1 MGLGG
6 YGASLAA
13 GHSREALVLGDT
25 LLLLAPALSALVL
38 LPPIVRHYAARGQ
51 RERLAAGGSDGGA
64 AGGSDGG
71 AAGGGGG
78 GLVGG
83 AGAAASE
90 EAAFRW
96 AAAALLV
103 GVGECAAALAAIYL
117 AIDHG
122 AFSADEAGADAHAS
136 RRELVWVGCAAAGL
150 ALGKCVVAA
159 VVAASSA
166 APSTRKR
173 FFSRWLPAGFLAC
186 LALFAAVYGPLVYT
200 LAAPARDPNPAPVP

>member
-1 MGLGG
+1 MSVGLGG

-51 RERLAAGGSDGGA
+51 RERLA